1 MPASKYTRRPP
12 LKAHRAEGELTNK
25 ELGTPGPAHY
35 RSKKTFGRNSS
46 EFGTNKA
53 NGAFFGSAARPWQ
66 NSKLN
71 GVPGPGQYTQHS
83 SMRTQTDSNCKTANR
98 CSFGTA
104 PRNQVNKMFISA
116 EHARVNNRSVAPGPG
131 RYECASSLRTQVSS
145 TKNSSTR
152 VKIGRG
158 TRDDA
163 NKIFVSN
170 AHAALNN
177 SPRTPGPGTY
187 EANKSSVA
195 AQASSTKESAP
206 AFKIGT
212 APKCQKDTDNK
223 SFMPIEQQRV
233 LQGNNSPGPIYKPG
247 DSSIFKQ
254 EPHPVTTFGL
264 EARLQL
270 TSSQKD
276 VQLMPAAGTY
286 KERSC
291 IGEQTRGKTDPA
303 FSIGTASRA
312 HRAKLSST
320 HHL

>member
-1 MPASKYTRRPP
+1 MPPSKYTKRPP
-12 LKAHRAEGELTNK
+12 LKPHRAETELTNK

-35 RSKKTFGRNSS
+35 SGSKTFGRNKS
-46 EFGTNKA
+46 EFGSNKA

-66 NSKLN
+66 NQKLD
-71 GVPGPGQYTQHS
+71 GVPGPGQYTLKS
-83 SMRTQTDSNCKTANR
+83 SMRTQTDSNCKSANR
-98 CSFGTA
+98 AVFGTA
-104 PRNQVNKMFISA
+104 PRNQVNKMYISA
-116 EHARVNNRSVAPGPG
+116 EHARVNNRSAAPGPG
-131 RYECASSLRTQVSS
+131 RYELGSSLRTQHLS

-152 VKIGRG
+152 VRIGRG

-163 NKIFVSN
+163 QKIFVSN
-170 AHAALNN
+170 AMAQINN

-195 AQASSTKESAP
+195 AQANSTKESAP
-206 AFKIGT
+206 AYKIGT

-223 SFMPIEQQRV
+223 HFMPIDQQRV

-247 DSSIFKQ
+247 DSSIFKK

-270 TSSQKD
+270 TAAQKD
-276 VQLMPAAGTY
+276 VQLMPAADMY
-286 KERSC
+286 QERSC
-291 IGEQTRGKTDPA
+291 IGEQTRGRTEPA
-303 FSIGTASRA
+303 YSIGTSSRA
-312 HRAKLSST
+312 HREKLSGT